1 MIQQSPVDTGT
12 SPVLRDAAEAD
23 DEDTPRRPRLDLDR
37 VRATVASFSPPLA
50 IIALQLVLF
59 PMPAGIWVRG
69 AIVGLAT
76 SLLALG
82 MALIYRSN
90 RIVNFAQGD
99 LGAAPAVLVFL
110 LLTEWNWPYPVAL
123 AAGAASAFVLG
134 ALVEVTVIR
143 RFFNAPRLV
152 LTVATIG
159 LAQILT
165 ALAIFLPNWF
175 DARLVAPK
183 IEPPFELRFLLG
195 DVIFRGDA
203 VIGLVGSVIAIAA
216 LAFFLQGSSVGVA
229 IRASADRAT
238 RAALLG
244 VPVKRLQSLVWGVAA
259 LLAFT
264 AIFLRAGMIGLPV
277 GAALS
282 LGLLLRS
289 LTALLLGRLTNL
301 PVIGATATAL
311 GVLELGVDWNSG
323 TTMPFLGIEYPP
335 LDAVL
340 AVVILVALLLRRRGE
355 GRSDL
360 DDQSSWQSADEVR
373 PIPGELVNVPIVRA
387 ARIATFLLIS
397 GALLALPHFLRIDQS
412 LKASAVLVYAILGL
426 SIVVLTGWSGQIS
439 LGQIAFFAIG
449 AAVGGKATLMW
460 NVDVSLAIILGGLAG
475 AVAAVIVGLPALR
488 FRGLYLMV
496 SSFAF
501 ALATTAYLLNR
512 QYFDWVPNERI
523 PRNPLFGVID
533 LSSATSLWYL
543 CLGCFVLA
551 VAGLRGI
558 RNSRTGRVLVAIR
571 DNERA
576 AQAFGVS
583 AVRAKLTAF
592 AISGFVAAA
601 AGSLFVHHQ
610 QAIDPGPYAAFEN
623 LVIFATVVVG
633 GITSLPGAA
642 LGALYFQGAK
652 WFLPGAWQAL
662 ASGVGVLVVLLILPR
677 GLGGLMFS
685 IRDQFLRMVAVRK
698 DIVVP
703 SLLADVKVAEPGV
716 ADRPLPGGLP
726 SAPQSEPPTGST
738 DPDDREPQDSDP
750 DHTGA
755 PDSNGTGGHD
765 DAADSPEAGETDS
778 SAPLATGGA
787 P

>member
-1 MIQQSPVDTGT
+1 MDTDRIR
-12 SPVLRDAAEAD
+12 SWLAAF
-23 DEDTPRRPRLDLDR
+23 T
-37 VRATVASFSPPLA
+37 PPLA
-50 IIALQLVLF
+50 ILALQLVLF
-59 PMPAGIWVRG
+59 PMPAGIWIRG

-90 RIVNFAQGD
+90 RIINFAQGD

-110 LLTEWNWPYPVAL
+110 LLTEWGWPYPL
-123 AAGAASAFVLG
+123 AVLAGAASAFLLG
-134 ALVEVTVIR
+134 GLVEVTVIR

-175 DARLVAPK
+175 DTRLVAPK
-183 IEPPFELRFLLG
+183 IEEPFELRFLIG
-195 DVIFRGDA
+195 DVIFRA
-203 VIGLVGSVIAIAA
+203 NSIIA
-216 LAFFLQGSSVGVA
+216 LAGSLLAIVGLAVFLQGSSVGVA

-264 AIFLRAGMIGLPV
+264 ATFLRAGMVGLPV

-289 LTALLLGRLTNL
+289 LTALLLGRMTNL
-301 PVIGATATAL
+301 PVIGATAMAL

-340 AVVILVALLLRRRGE
+340 AVVVLVSLLLSRRGAA
-355 GRSDL
+355 RSDL
-360 DDQSSWQSADEVR
+360 DDQSSWQAADEVR
-373 PIPGELVNVPIVRA
+373 PIPGELVRVPIVRV
-387 ARIATFLLIS
+387 ARIATAVVIGGTLM
-397 GALLALPHFLRIDQS
+397 ALPHFLRIDQS

-426 SIVVLTGWSGQIS
+426 SIVVLTGWSGQVS
-439 LGQIAFFAIG
+439 LGQVAFFAIG
-449 AAVGGKATLMW
+449 AAVGGKATLLW
-460 NVDVSLAIILGGLAG
+460 NLDVSLAILVGGLAG

-488 FRGLYLMV
+488 FRGMNLAV

-501 ALATTAYLLNR
+501 ALATTAYLLDR

-523 PRNPLFGVID
+523 PRNPLFGQID
-533 LSSATSLWYL
+533 LSSATSLYYL
-543 CLGCFVLA
+543 CLGTFVLA
-551 VAGLRGI
+551 VFGLRGI
-558 RNSRTGRVLVAIR
+558 RHSRTGRVMVAIR

-583 AVRAKLTAF
+583 AVRVKLTAF
-592 AISGFVAAA
+592 AISGFIAAA
-601 AGSLFVHHQ
+601 AGSLFIHHQ
-610 QAIDPGPYAAFEN
+610 QALDQGPYDPFEN

-652 WFLPGAWQAL
+652 WFLPGPWQAL
-662 ASGVGVLVVLLILPR
+662 ASGVGVLFVLLILPR
-677 GLGGLMFS
+677 GLGGLVFT
-685 IRDQFLRMVAVRK
+685 IRDQFLRMVAKRK

-703 SLLADVKVAEPGV
+703 SLLADSRVEGPEPEH
-716 ADRPLPGGLP
+716 RPLPGGLP
-726 SAPQSEPPTGST
+726 SAPAKVTDAEDDTDHSEVAAAA
-738 DPDDREPQDSDP
+738 R
-750 DHTGA
+750 
-755 PDSNGTGGHD
+755 NGGV
-765 DAADSPEAGETDS
+765 S
-778 SAPLATGGA
+778 
-787 P
+787 